1 MKSVTNFFE
10 FQIGLI
16 VTLSIYLRELK
27 RKFQQV

>member
-1 MKSVTNFFE
+1 MNSVTNFFE

-27 RKFQQV
+27 LKFQQV